1 MLLLVT
7 VTEQNFDWSL
17 LVQRRWG
24 WFTSRF
30 TYYTADNT
38 FFFREHHNRKIT
50 TVLSVTDKRHVYD
63 YTVFQPAAYKNRLCN
78 ANNCEIDSPHLLWG
92 RVLPLNRG
100 LTMYPA
106 KARLLGGFGN
116 GPRKKKKWP
125 RVSTLDHVPTRSLL
139 PARPAY
145 ELWLLPSLGGRV
157 LMNTSFPPRYHNPP
171 GTNTS
176 TFAGISSIFE
186 RGNDWWGRRV
196 GSWTW
201 TSGGEFWSWEFY
213 GYYLFRIR
221 E

>member
-78 ANNCEIDSPHLLWG
+78 ANNCEIDSPQLLWG

-106 KARLLGGFGN
+106 KARLHGGFGN
-116 GPRKKKKWP
+116 GPRKKKDHACPLLTTFRREVCCLPGRRTNCDCCRRWAVACWWTQ
-125 RVSTLDHVPTRSLL
+125 VSRPDITTRLEQIHQRSRGLVQFL
-139 PARPAY
+139 SEEMIDGDAGL
-145 ELWLLPSLGGRV
+145 EVGLEQV
-157 LMNTSFPPRYHNPP
+157 VVSFD
-171 GTNTS
+171 
-176 TFAGISSIFE
+176 
-186 RGNDWWGRRV
+186 RGNFMDIIY
-196 GSWTW
+196 SW
-201 TSGGEFWSWEFY
+201 
-213 GYYLFRIR
+213 
-221 E
+221 

>member
-116 GPRKKKKWP
+116 GPRKKKKMTTRVHSWP
-125 RVSTLDHVPTRSLL
+125 RSDEKFAACPAGVRTVTVAVAGRSRADEHKF
-139 PARPAY
+139 PAQISQPAWNKY
-145 ELWLLPSLGGRV
+145 INV
-157 LMNTSFPPRYHNPP
+157 
-171 GTNTS
+171 
-176 TFAGISSIFE
+176 
-186 RGNDWWGRRV
+186 RGD
-196 GSWTW
+196 
-201 TSGGEFWSWEFY
+201 
-213 GYYLFRIR
+213 
-221 E
+221 